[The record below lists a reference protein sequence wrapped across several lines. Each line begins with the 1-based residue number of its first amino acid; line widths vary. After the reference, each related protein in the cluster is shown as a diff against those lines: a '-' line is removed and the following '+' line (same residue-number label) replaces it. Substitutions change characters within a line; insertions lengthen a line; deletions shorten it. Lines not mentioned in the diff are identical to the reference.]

1 MVRRA
6 QRLLRPIP
14 ANFCHPDS
22 VKRCTWRTL
31 PPTPAR
37 ATKGHA
43 AKGRNEVYTSFKL
56 PRAVGVPGTGPSFS
70 YDPEQHRSKQNAPD
84 AATIYRLDLLRYPP
98 EHDGHVRP
106 VSINGITAA
115 VSRERSANRVD
126 ALE

>member
-1 MVRRA
+1 MAHPTANASPSAEGSRR
-6 QRLLRPIP
+6 QRPQRGLHQLQ
-14 ANFCHPDS
+14 A
-22 VKRCTWRTL
+22 T
-31 PPTPAR
+31 AR
-37 ATKGHA
+37 D
-43 AKGRNEVYTSFKL
+43 
-56 PRAVGVPGTGPSFS
+56 GVPGTGPGFS
-70 YDPEQHRSKQNAPD
+70 YDPEQHRSKQHAPD